1 MLLICR
7 NGDEGAPAAE
17 PLPLA
22 GEDWKN
28 MGLEASWEARAW
40 RGVPFFEPFCEEASA
55 GAGLLRGGCDDR
67 RLRLGVADCELRCDL
82 RGAGEDILAQQCRR
96 R

>member
-1 MLLICR
+1 MLICR

-28 MGLEASWEARAW
+28 IGLEASCDVRVA
-40 RGVPFFEPFCEEASA
+40 RGVPFLEAFCEDPSA
-55 GAGLLRGGCDDR
+55 GAGLLRGGCEER

-82 RGAGEDILAQQCRR
+82 RGAGEDILAAVRR
-96 R
+96 RR